1 MTRNKDKI
9 LAVILVSPSIIALAI
24 FVYVFIAWS
33 VRVSLSEWKGLLPD
47 YTWAG
52 FRNYIELFSDPRFH
66 IDIRN
71 TVIFTVIFVGGSLLL
86 GLGLAIL
93 LDQNLPAE
101 GFFRNLFI
109 FPMAISFIV
118 TGVVWR
124 WLMNP
129 AMGSR
134 MSGLNLLFQN
144 MGLDFLINQW
154 YTTPKWGIAAIALTA
169 IWQTSG
175 YMMALYLGGLRAIP
189 EELREAA
196 RVDGASEFSIYMRVV
211 FPLLSPITLSA
222 MIILGHISLKVFDLI
237 IAVAGKQLPLD
248 VPAIY
253 MWQITFDGY
262 FFARGAAIGIL
273 LLLSVAVL
281 IIPYI
286 RYTTKNEA
294 QL

>member
-1 MTRNKDKI
+1 M
-9 LAVILVSPSIIALAI
+9 
-24 FVYVFIAWS
+24 
-33 VRVSLSEWKGLLPD
+33 
-47 YTWAG
+47 
-52 FRNYIELFSDPRFH
+52 
-66 IDIRN
+66 
-71 TVIFTVIFVGGSLLL
+71 
-86 GLGLAIL
+86 AIL
-93 LDQNLPAE
+93 LDQNLPGE

-144 MGLDFLINQW
+144 MGLDFLVNQW
-154 YTTPKWGIAAIALTA
+154 YTTPKWGIAAIALAA
-169 IWQTSG
+169 IWQMSG
-175 YMMALYLGGLRAIP
+175 YMMALYLGGLRSIP

-196 RVDGASEFSIYMRVV
+196 RVDGASEISIYFKII

-237 IAVAGKQLPLD
+237 MAVAGKQLPLD

-253 MWQITFDGY
+253 MYQITFDGY
-262 FFARGAAIGIL
+262 FYARGAAIGIL
-273 LLLSVAVL
+273 LLLSVAIL

-286 RYTTKNEA
+286 RFTTKNEVD
-294 QL
+294 L